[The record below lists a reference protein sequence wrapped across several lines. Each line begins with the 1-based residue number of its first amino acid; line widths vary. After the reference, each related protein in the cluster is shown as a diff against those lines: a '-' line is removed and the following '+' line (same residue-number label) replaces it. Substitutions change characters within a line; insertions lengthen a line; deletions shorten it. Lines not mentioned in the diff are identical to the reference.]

1 MVIRRFAFGSG
12 EARHAVH
19 GAHIVAF

>member
-19 GAHIVAF
+19 GAHSVAF